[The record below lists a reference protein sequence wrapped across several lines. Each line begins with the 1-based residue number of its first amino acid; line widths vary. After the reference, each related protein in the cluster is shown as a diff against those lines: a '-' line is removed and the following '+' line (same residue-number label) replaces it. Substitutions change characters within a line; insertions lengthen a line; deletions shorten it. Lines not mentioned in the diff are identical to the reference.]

1 VEKFVNPNFSRN
13 GPFRFSSLAVSISFC
28 LALPVAVANDGTLE
42 EVLVSAQKREQN
54 LSDVPLSISVLSADS
69 LTVQQI
75 TNLTDLSGYVP
86 GVQIASPNGDILP
99 IIAMRGVSM
108 ADYNVNQASPIGVY
122 LDEMSLTS
130 NYTHGLALFDLE
142 RVEVLRGPQ
151 GTLYGKNTT
160 GGAINLISR
169 EPDFQ
174 PDGYFDLG
182 LGNYQRQILKAAY
195 EAPLS
200 DSVAVRVALQGEQGE
215 GYSKNHYP
223 GGDDLSSANRLA
235 GRVTLKWQPD
245 DTLSAVLRLNRAYS
259 SPETQAVVSEGT
271 DPGGLDRLAST
282 YSAFGLPHYER
293 PADYG
298 YLDTNSNKVDHT
310 RVVTDGV
317 ILNVSKDFGLFSLTS
332 VSGYYRGDYD
342 HLSDADG
349 TPQQLLETD
358 WRGDIAQWSQ
368 DVRLSSFQGQGLSWT
383 LGLYLAGEDH
393 EVHNTF
399 EMFHGLAP
407 LVPSFGPN
415 SGFTLDQRY
424 EQARDSAAAYGQ
436 LEYDWGE
443 NRITLGLRYTLDKN
457 KQFNVHSWQGTYAHE
472 PVVGLI
478 PFAFPYK
485 PDALDAPQKLEDKE
499 WTGTLKID
507 RRLSN
512 SVLVYA
518 SYSRGYRSSAFNGAA
533 ILSNAELAPVGPEFV
548 DAYEVGV
555 HANWAEPALSLN
567 AAAFY
572 YDYENQQFI
581 NIVGIQQFM
590 SSADKA
596 RSQGAELELAWAPV
610 AGLSTQLG
618 IAVLDT
624 EYTQGLLLN
633 VADGVHDFTGNQL
646 SNAPE
651 LSVNASIDYRTPWGL
666 GEARAHLDAAY
677 TGQQWFTPYNGD
689 FSYQNIGQAG
699 HTLINARVEYQW
711 SAGRYALS
719 LWGRNLGDKEYQVYA
734 TNLSEGFGFNYTIK
748 GAPRTY
754 GLGLRG
760 KF

>member
-1 VEKFVNPNFSRN
+1 VSFNVSRN
-13 GPFRFSSLAVSISFC
+13 GAFHFPSLAVSISFC
-28 LALPVAVANDGTLE
+28 FSLPLAVANDGTLE

-54 LSDVPLSISVLSADS
+54 LSDVPLSISVLNADS
-69 LTVQQI
+69 LTVRQI
-75 TNLTDLSGYVP
+75 TNLTDLSAHVP

-160 GGAINLISR
+160 GGAINLLSR

-174 PDGYFDLG
+174 RDGYLDLG

-195 EAPLS
+195 ETPLS
-200 DSVAVRVALQGEQGE
+200 DTLAVRFALHGEQGE
-215 GYSKNHYP
+215 GYSKNHFP

-282 YSAFGLPHYER
+282 YAAFGLPHYER
-293 PADYG
+293 PADFG

-310 RVVTDGV
+310 RVATEGV
-317 ILNVSKDFGLFSLTS
+317 ILKVSKDFGPVSLTS

-358 WRGDIAQWSQ
+358 WRGDITQWSQ
-368 DVRLSSFQGQGLSWT
+368 DVRLSHFQDQGLSWT
-383 LGLYLAGEDH
+383 LGLYAAGEDH
-393 EVHNTF
+393 QVHNTF

-424 EQARDSAAAYGQ
+424 EQARDSAAVYGQ
-436 LEYDWGE
+436 LEYDWGA
-443 NRITLGLRYTLDKN
+443 NRITLGLRYTADKN

-478 PFAFPYK
+478 PFALPYN
-485 PDALDAPQKLEDKE
+485 PDAVNDAQKLEDKE

-507 RRLSN
+507 RRLSGN
-512 SVLVYA
+512 ALVYA

-533 ILSNAELAPVGPEFV
+533 ILGSAELAPVGPEFV

-555 HANWAEPALSLN
+555 HANWAQPALSLN

-581 NIVGIQQFM
+581 NILGIQQFM

-596 RSQGAELELAWAPV
+596 RSQGAELELTWVPNKA
-610 AGLSTQLG
+610 LSVNLG

-624 EYTQGLLLN
+624 EYTEGLLLS
-633 VADGVHDFTGNQL
+633 VADQVHDFTGNQL

-651 LSVNASIDYRTPWGL
+651 LGVNASVDYQTLWAQ
-666 GEARAHLDAAY
+666 GEVRAHLGGAY

-699 HTLINARVEYQW
+699 HTLTNARVEYLW

-719 LWGRNLGDKEYQVYA
+719 LWGNNLSNKEYQVYA

-754 GLGLRG
+754 GLGFRA